1 MTDLA
6 YNPGLEHRGSRP
18 RMMLVRAFLAQN
30 LATGCAF
37 GGFGVGVLALQEQ
50 FGTSRGVASLGL
62 ALVVLSMSGLGP
74 AVAALI
80 ARIGLRKTMIGGALL
95 SIAGYVVLAY
105 APSMHIAM
113 VACGVLIG
121 PGAALFGAIPPS
133 ILAGGWYPRE
143 RGRAVGIAYI
153 PLFVTLIPLA
163 GLSIIQHFGLSVL
176 FLSMAGLH
184 VLFLPLMFGIEE
196 PPLDDNP
203 ADAGIDP
210 AMNVNHPLRE
220 VLARPIFWAIMVG
233 DGVLNA
239 AAIAGSSH
247 MLPIVVE
254 SGASQE
260 AAALLLSVGGGASIL
275 GSLLSGVL
283 CDRYGSA
290 QTLALASFGFGAS
303 WTLLAFTGWLPA
315 MALASLI
322 MGACGAAVFPPI
334 SVLVTRVFGAA
345 ALPRVIGLLGVFT
358 LPFTFGG
365 PPAAGWLRDL
375 AGNYLSVMIT
385 FAIACL
391 VVAAKFFVMGRG
403 VQRAPAFDR

>member
-6 YNPGLEHRGSRP
+6 YHPALEHRSSRA
-18 RMMLVRAFLAQN
+18 RMMLVRAFFAQN

-74 AVAALI
+74 VVAAMI
-80 ARIGLRKTMIGGALL
+80 ARVGLRKTMIGGALL

-105 APSMHIAM
+105 ASSMSIALL
-113 VACGVLIG
+113 ACGLLIG

-153 PLFVTLIPLA
+153 PLFVTLIPLV
-163 GLSIIQHFGLSVL
+163 GLAIIQHFGLSAL
-176 FLSMAGLH
+176 FLSLAGLH
-184 VLFLPLMFGIEE
+184 ILFLPLMFGIEE
-196 PPLDDNP
+196 PPFIEDP
-203 ADAGIDP
+203 AVGID
-210 AMNVNHPLRE
+210 AAVSGSHPLRQ
-220 VLARPIFWAIMVG
+220 VMSRPIFWAIMVG

-260 AAALLLSVGGGASIL
+260 VAALLLSIGGGASIL

-290 QTLALASFGFGAS
+290 QTLALASFGFGTS
-303 WTLLAFTGWLPA
+303 WALLAFTGWLPI
-315 MALASLI
+315 MALASVV

-345 ALPRVIGLLGVFT
+345 ALPRVMGLLGLFT

-365 PPAAGWLRDL
+365 PPAVGWLRDL
-375 AGNYLSVMIT
+375 SGNYVSAMVGFASV
-385 FAIACL
+385 CL
-391 VVAAKFFVMGRG
+391 VVAVKFLVMGRA
-403 VQRAPAFDR
+403 VQRAAAFDR